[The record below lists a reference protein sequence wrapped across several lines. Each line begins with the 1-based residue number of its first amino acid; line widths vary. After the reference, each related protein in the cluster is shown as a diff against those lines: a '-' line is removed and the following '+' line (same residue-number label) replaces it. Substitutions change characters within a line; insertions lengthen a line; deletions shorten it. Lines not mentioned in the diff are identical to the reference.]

1 LLDKKLIMDTHTTL
15 QRKALAIAAKL
26 RDEGAD
32 KPSPEESFGL
42 FKQKG
47 DMIYLVGETQSGKVD
62 LDKDYRIQKVM
73 LSAMRKNLVSCV
85 QEVSDGG
92 VFEAL
97 LRAAMPAG
105 LGFDIT
111 TDSEIP
117 EDQFLFEDP
126 GTCAVVTVS
135 VEKDEELVQ
144 YLFDNRI
151 NVMTLGHVT
160 KGDIRIDD
168 QSYGN
173 IRQI

>member
-1 LLDKKLIMDTHTTL
+1 MDTQSIL
-15 QRKALAIAAKL
+15 LRKVVEMRARLH
-26 RDEGAD
+26 REGAD
-32 KPSPEESFGL
+32 KPAPEEAFGL
-42 FKQKG
+42 FRNKG
-47 DMIYLVGETQSGKVD
+47 EMIYLVGETGSTEVN
-62 LDKDYRIQKVM
+62 LDKDYKIQKVM

-92 VFEAL
+92 IFEAL

-117 EDQFLFEDP
+117 EEQFLFQDP
-126 GTCAVVTVS
+126 GTCAVVAGPAD
-135 VEKDEELVQ
+135 KDEELVQ
-144 YLFDNRI
+144 FLFDNQI
-151 NVMTLGHVT
+151 TVMTLGHVT

>member
-1 LLDKKLIMDTHTTL
+1 MDTHTTL
-15 QRKALAIAAKL
+15 QRRAVEIAARL
-26 RDEGAD
+26 RSEGAD
-32 KPSPEESFGL
+32 KPAPEDSFGL
-42 FKQKG
+42 FKHKG
-47 DMIYLVGETQSGKVD
+47 DMIYLVGDTESKKVD

-85 QEVSDGG
+85 QEVSEGG

-97 LRAAMPAG
+97 LRAAMPAE

-117 EDQFLFEDP
+117 EEKFLFEDP
-126 GTCAVVTVS
+126 GTCAVVTVPID
-135 VEKDEELVQ
+135 KDEELVQ
-144 YLFDNRI
+144 FLFDNQVT
-151 NVMTLGHVT
+151 VMTLGHVT

>member
-1 LLDKKLIMDTHTTL
+1 MDTYAKL
-15 QRKALAIAAKL
+15 QRRTVEMVAKL
-26 RDEGAD
+26 RKEGAD
-32 KPSPEESFGL
+32 KPAPEESFGL

-47 DMIYLVGETQSGKVD
+47 DMIYLVGETQSNKVD

-92 VFEAL
+92 VLEAL
-97 LRAAMPAG
+97 LRSAMPAG

-111 TDSEIP
+111 TDSEMP
-117 EDQFLFEDP
+117 EEQFLFEDP
-126 GTCAVVTVS
+126 GTCAVIAVP
-135 VEKDEELVQ
+135 VEKDEDLVQ
-144 YLFDNRI
+144 YLFDNSI
-151 NVMTLGHVT
+151 EVMTLGHVT

>member
-1 LLDKKLIMDTHTTL
+1 MDTQNTL
-15 QRKALAIAAKL
+15 LNKVLATAAKL
-26 RDEGAD
+26 RQEGAD
-32 KPSPEESFGL
+32 KPAPEESFGL
-42 FKQKG
+42 LRQKG
-47 DMIYLVGETQSGKVD
+47 EMIYLVGEAGSREVN
-62 LDKDYRIQKVM
+62 LDNDYKIQKVM

-92 VFEAL
+92 IFEAL
-97 LRAAMPAG
+97 LKAGMPAG

-117 EDQFLFEDP
+117 EEQFLFEDP
-126 GTCAVVTVS
+126 GTCAVVAVPI
-135 VEKDEELVQ
+135 EKDEELVRF
-144 YLFDNRI
+144 LFDN
-151 NVMTLGHVT
+151 NVTVMTLGHVT

>member
-1 LLDKKLIMDTHTTL
+1 MNMDTHTTL
-15 QRKALAIAAKL
+15 QRKAVEIAAKL
-26 RDEGAD
+26 RKEGAD
-32 KPSPEESFGL
+32 KPAPEESFGL

-47 DMIYLVGETQSGKVD
+47 DMIYLVGDTGSKEVN
-62 LDKDYRIQKVM
+62 LDNDYRVQKIM
-73 LSAMRKNLVSCV
+73 LSAMRKDLVSCV
-85 QEVSDGG
+85 QEVSEGG

-117 EDQFLFEDP
+117 EEQFLFEDP
-126 GTCAVVTVS
+126 GTCAVVTVHID
-135 VEKDEELVQ
+135 KDEELVQ
-144 YLFDNRI
+144 YLFDNHI

>member
-1 LLDKKLIMDTHTTL
+1 MDTHATL
-15 QRKALAIAAKL
+15 QRRAVEMVAKL
-26 RDEGAD
+26 RKEGAD
-32 KPSPEESFGL
+32 KPAPEESFGF

-47 DMIYLVGETQSGKVD
+47 DMIYLVGETESKEVD

-97 LRAAMPAG
+97 LRAAMPSG

-117 EDQFLFEDP
+117 EEQFLFEDP
-126 GTCAVVTVS
+126 GTCAVITVS

-151 NVMTLGHVT
+151 DVMTLGHVT

>member
-1 LLDKKLIMDTHTTL
+1 MDTQSIL
-15 QRKALAIAAKL
+15 LPKVVEMMARL
-26 RDEGAD
+26 RREGAD
-32 KPSPEESFGL
+32 KPAPEESYGL
-42 FKQKG
+42 FRNKG
-47 DMIYLVGETQSGKVD
+47 EMIYLVGETGSIEVN
-62 LDKDYRIQKVM
+62 LDKDYKIQKVM
-73 LSAMRKNLVSCV
+73 LSAMRKNLLSCV

-92 VFEAL
+92 ILEAL

-117 EDQFLFEDP
+117 EGQFLFEDP
-126 GTCAVVTVS
+126 GTCAVVAVHPD
-135 VEKDEELVQ
+135 KDEELVQ
-144 YLFDNRI
+144 FLFDNQVT
-151 NVMTLGHVT
+151 VMTLGHVT

>member
-1 LLDKKLIMDTHTTL
+1 MDTHTTL
-15 QRKALAIAAKL
+15 QRRAVDIAAKL
-26 RDEGAD
+26 RKEGAD
-32 KPSPEESFGL
+32 KPAPEESFGV

-47 DMIYLVGETQSGKVD
+47 DMIYLVGETESKEVN
-62 LDKDYRIQKVM
+62 LDKDYHIQKVM
-73 LSAMRKNLVSCV
+73 LSAMRKNLVSCI

-92 VFEAL
+92 LFEAL
-97 LRAAMPAG
+97 LRAAMPAE

-117 EDQFLFEDP
+117 EEKFLFEDP
-126 GTCAVVTVS
+126 GTCAVVTVP
-135 VEKDEELVQ
+135 VDKDDELIQ
-144 YLFDNRI
+144 FLFDNQVT
-151 NVMTLGHVT
+151 VMTLGHVT

>member
-1 LLDKKLIMDTHTTL
+1 MDTYAKL
-15 QRKALAIAAKL
+15 QRRTVEMVAKL
-26 RDEGAD
+26 RKEGAD
-32 KPSPEESFGL
+32 KPAPEESFGL

-47 DMIYLVGETQSGKVD
+47 DMIYLVGETQSNKVD

-117 EDQFLFEDP
+117 EEQFLFEDP